1 MKVPL
6 AYLATSLISSS
17 SKDAAFN
24 SWCSDCGIK
33 CPTAEVRTTPKS
45 VAGRGVFTTSP
56 VSKDDVVISIP
67 YYMAL
72 TQDNGATYLP
82 RVADSLRKCRP
93 MLDSP
98 IRRFWNHIRRRK
110 SVDESS
116 DDKFW
121 QAELTAYAIEAL
133 ETNHPWS
140 TWISQWKR
148 DDPYQ
153 HLVDMSTW
161 KFDVEPISKALSA
174 FSKMAPD
181 IPSYK
186 VNAAIGIRLS
196 EMHEYVA
203 RYQNKAPCSES
214 MYATLTSRALGLSDT
229 VTACLPMYDMINHSF
244 EPNLALS
251 FNDGNFDL
259 VALRDIPED
268 SELFLSYMDVTNH
281 EGEWDEDK
289 AAWMLVQWG
298 IPTSPRPTAISAPE
312 SKSNLQEDKE
322 SLLTS

>member
-6 AYLATSLISSS
+6 AYLATSLGSSS
-17 SKDAAFN
+17 SKDAALN
-24 SWCSDCGIK
+24 SWCVDCGII
-33 CPTAEVRTTPKS
+33 CPNAEVRTTPKS
-45 VAGRGVFTTSP
+45 VAGRGVFTSAH

-72 TQDNGATYLP
+72 TQDNGAKYFP
-82 RVADSLRKCRP
+82 HVADKLHKCRP
-93 MLDSP
+93 TSLSP
-98 IRRFWNHIRRRK
+98 VRRFWNQIRRK
-110 SVDESS
+110 NSECEST
-116 DDKFW
+116 DNYFW

-148 DDPYQ
+148 EDPYQ

-161 KFDVEPISKALSA
+161 RFDDEPISKVLSD

-181 IPSYK
+181 VPSFK

-196 EMHEYVA
+196 EMNEYVT
-203 RYQNKAPCSES
+203 RYQNKAPCSEP
-214 MYATLTSRALGLSDT
+214 MYATLTSRALGISDS
-229 VTACLPMYDMINHSF
+229 VTACLPMHDMINHSF
-244 EPNLALS
+244 EPNVALS
-251 FNDGNFDL
+251 FNDGNFEL
-259 VALRDIPED
+259 VALRDIPKD

-298 IPTSPRPTAISAPE
+298 IPTSPHRTVHVSD
-312 SKSNLQEDKE
+312 SKTTVSVVEE
-322 SLLTS
+322 SLPTS